1 MKYLNKLGMMLVA
14 GGMLAAA
21 SCSDFSDYNTAP
33 VDDNF
38 KADQTLWENIS
49 KSDNLQNFAKL
60 LKKAGFDTN
69 LNTPRFY
76 TVWAPLDGTYDAD
89 KYLNEDSATILK
101 EFVKQHIAEYNH
113 PVSGNVDETVLT
125 LNQKSHRFTNVA
137 FGESAIKSANIPS
150 INGTLHT
157 LEGQDTFYPS
167 IYERIEKMDSCA
179 FRDYIT
185 RYDYLQIDESNS
197 ILGPIVNG
205 EQTYQHT
212 EYITKNDVIS
222 NVIHAQLENED
233 SVYTMLAP
241 TDAAWNAAYARI
253 NPDFK
258 YLAKTTY
265 VDLEK
270 VTGTTAASS
279 IAATVNATNVTLAD
293 PDYFKDSLTTYNM
306 VKNLVFSHGY
316 PRNLKL
322 TDPAA
327 TELDTLFSSSRTYL
341 PSAKLVNDYTAG
353 EIQRMSN
360 GYLRTMD
367 SICFAPWDTY
377 EPALST
383 IEALRGLKCT
393 PAITSV
399 EIKSLIKSRNQYVM
413 ANYPDSV
420 MRDSLFENVP
430 VWFYNDMLNPE
441 KENFR
446 YSYSSKITTTSA
458 QPELNFGMKDV
469 LSTTYHIYVVLVP
482 EQMDAP
488 TLSLKP
494 YYLNF
499 YLLYTDASNAQKKK
513 ELKLSENA
521 DESWG
526 PKAVTEKIGS
536 KNVTS
541 VVTKPGYVNVV
552 DLGEFTF
559 PICYYGLD
567 AYPSI
572 LMSHTQ
578 SYTTAAKRAAYEQS
592 MRVAGVYFIP
602 AEYDQHLDKRLIK
615 DIK

>member
-1 MKYLNKLGMMLVA
+1 MKYLNKFGMVLVA

-49 KSDNLQNFAKL
+49 GSENLQNFAKL

-69 LNTPRFY
+69 LNAPRFY

-89 KYLNEDSATILK
+89 KYLSEDSATILK
-101 EFVKQHIAEYNH
+101 EFIKQHVAEYNH
-113 PVSGNVDETVLT
+113 PVSGDVDEMVLT
-125 LNQKSHRFTNVA
+125 LNQKSHKFTSA
-137 FGESAIKSANIPS
+137 SFGESTIKSSNIPA

-167 IYERIEKMDSCA
+167 IYEHIEKMDSSA

-205 EQTYQHT
+205 EQTYQHK

-233 SVYTMLAP
+233 SIYTMLAP
-241 TDAAWNAAYARI
+241 TDAAWEAAYARI
-253 NPDFK
+253 NPDFN

-265 VDLEK
+265 VDLTK

-279 IAATVNATNVTLAD
+279 ISATVNATSVNVAD
-293 PDYFKDSLTTYNM
+293 PAYFKDSLTTYNM

-322 TDPAA
+322 TDAAA
-327 TELDTLFSSSRTYL
+327 TELDTLYSTSRTYL
-341 PSAKLVNDYTAG
+341 PSAKLVNDYTVG
-353 EIQRMSN
+353 EVQRMSN

-383 IEALRGLKCT
+383 NEALRGIKCT
-393 PAITSV
+393 PSITSV
-399 EIKSLIKSRNQYVM
+399 EVKNLIKSRNNYVM
-413 ANYPDSV
+413 TNFPDSV

-430 VWFYNDMLNPE
+430 VWFYNELLGPD

-458 QPELNFGMKDV
+458 QPELNFGMRDV
-469 LSTTYHIYVVLVP
+469 LSTKYHIYVVLVP

-488 TLSLKP
+488 TLAPKP

-513 ELKLSENA
+513 EIKLSETA

-526 PKAVTEKIGS
+526 PRSVTEKIGT

-552 DLGEFTF
+552 DLGEFEF
-559 PICYYGLD
+559 PICYYGLE
-567 AYPSI
+567 AYPSL
-572 LMSHTQ
+572 LMNHTQ
-578 SYTTAAKRAAYEQS
+578 TFTTATKRAAYEQS
-592 MRVAGVYFIP
+592 MRVARVFFIP
-602 AEYDQHLDKRLIK
+602 AEYDKHIDKRLIK